1 MSELKKLFGQNVAN
15 RRKELG
21 LSQEALAEAT
31 GVTVE
36 TISHIERGIHGPKF
50 GLIEK
55 LEAELKTEASLL
67 FKALKINGKLQD

>member
-1 MSELKKLFGQNVAN
+1 MPDLKQTFGQNVAN
-15 RRKELG
+15 RRRELG

-36 TISHIERGIHGPKF
+36 TISHIERGIYGARF

-55 LEAELKTEASLL
+55 LVKTLNIHASEL
-67 FKALKINGKLQD
+67 FK

>member
-36 TISHIERGIHGPKF
+36 TISHIERGIHGPRF

-55 LEAELKTEASLL
+55 LEKVLDIKAES
-67 FKALKINGKLQD
+67 FFRNN

>member
-21 LSQEALAEAT
+21 LSQKALAEAT

-36 TISHIERGIHGPKF
+36 TISHIERGIHGPRF

-55 LEAELKTEASLL
+55 LASTLDLDPKHL
-67 FKALKINGKLQD
+67 FE

>member
-1 MSELKKLFGQNVAN
+1 MSDLKTLFGQNVAN
-15 RRKELG
+15 RRRELG

-36 TISHIERGIHGPKF
+36 TISHIERGIHGPRF

-55 LEAELKTEASLL
+55 LELVMDMNAESL
-67 FKALKINGKLQD
+67 FKK

>member
-1 MSELKKLFGQNVAN
+1 MSELKKLFGQNMAN

-36 TISHIERGIHGPKF
+36 TISHIERGIHGPRF

-55 LEAELKTEASLL
+55 LETVLDIKAES
-67 FKALKINGKLQD
+67 FFRNN